1 MANIFLEIGILI
13 VLAGLGALVARL
25 LKQPLIPLYLLVG
38 ILIGPVLKLVTNQD
52 AIFTFSEIGIA
63 LLLFVVGLK
72 IDLSK
77 LKSVAKVVVIG
88 GIIKVGLL
96 TFLGLL
102 LAQFLHFGYPTSLY
116 LGLAVAFGSTMV
128 VLKILTDRQEL
139 NSLHGRLII
148 GFLLMEDILAVLA
161 LVVLS
166 NLSDLSA
173 PSLLLTLGKG
183 ILLLL
188 LVVLSSKFVFPWL
201 FKFASRSEEVL
212 LILAMSCCFGFAML
226 AYWLGF
232 SIAIGAFFAG
242 VGLANLPYH
251 FAIAGKARILRDFF
265 AVIFFVTLGMQI
277 VLSDLKAIWVPLVA
291 FTLFVLIIN
300 PLITSLITGLVG
312 YRRRTIFLTAVF
324 LVPTS
329 EFALIM
335 IAEGMKRGD
344 VGSSIFTLVVMLA
357 TISITLMSY
366 LTKFDWQFY
375 QVFKW
380 PMFLFEKL
388 NKRKV
393 ETVAIGVHRNHEKKI
408 ILCGVDRLGHK
419 ILHALK
425 GMKEEVLAVD
435 LNPDIAEK
443 LAQQKIPVLYGDIN
457 DPEILKEV
465 NLKHTK
471 AIISTIPDK
480 HDNLLLLEL
489 TRRYHNL
496 AVYVT
501 ASNAQ
506 DALEFYKKGADY
518 VIIPKFLG
526 GEYMAL
532 ILKQLNKR
540 FERIKTHKKKHLQE
554 LKALI

>member
-13 VLAGLGALVARL
+13 VLAGVGALIARL
-25 LKQPLIPLYLLVG
+25 LRQPLIPLYLLVG
-38 ILIGPVLKLVTNQD
+38 ILIGPVLKLVTNQE

-77 LKSVAKVVVIG
+77 LKSVAKIVITG
-88 GIIKVGLL
+88 GIIKMGLL
-96 TFLGLL
+96 TFLGFL
-102 LAQFLHFGYPTSLY
+102 LARYLHFGFPASLY

-128 VLKILTDRQEL
+128 VLKILADRQEL
-139 NSLHGRLII
+139 NSLHGRLVI
-148 GFLLMEDILAVLA
+148 GFLLVEDILAVLA
-161 LVVLS
+161 LIILS
-166 NLSDLSA
+166 NLSDFS
-173 PSLLLTLGKG
+173 PVSLLAALGKG

-188 LVVLSSKFVFPWL
+188 LVVFSSKLIFPWL
-201 FKFASRSEEVL
+201 FRFASKSDEL
-212 LILAMSCCFGFAML
+212 LFILSMGCCFGFAML
-226 AYWLGF
+226 AYVFGF

-251 FAIAGKARILRDFF
+251 FAIAGKAKILRDFF
-265 AVIFFVTLGMQI
+265 AVIFFVTLGMQV
-277 VLSDLKAIWVPLVA
+277 VLNEMRSIWIPLIA
-291 FTLFVLIIN
+291 FTAFVLIVN
-300 PLITSLITGLVG
+300 PLITSLITGIVG
-312 YRRRTIFLTAVF
+312 YRRRTIFMTAVF
-324 LVPTS
+324 LIPTS
-329 EFALIM
+329 EFALI
-335 IAEGMKRGD
+335 IVAEGIKRGEI
-344 VGSSIFTLVVMLA
+344 SNQIFALVVMLA
-357 TISITLMSY
+357 TITITLMSY

-375 QVFKW
+375 QIFKW
-380 PMFLFEKL
+380 PLWLFGKL
-388 NKRKV
+388 NKRHI
-393 ETVAIGVHRNHEKKI
+393 ETAVLHHHRDHEKKI

-419 ILHALK
+419 ILHALE
-425 GMKEEVLAVD
+425 GMREEVLAVD

-465 NLKHTK
+465 DLKQTK

-489 TRRYHNL
+489 TRHYRNL

-501 ASNAQ
+501 ASNAS
-506 DALEFYKKGADY
+506 DALEFYKQGADY

-532 ILKQLNKR
+532 MLSRLNKR
-540 FERIKTHKKKHLQE
+540 FDRIKTYRKKHLKE
-554 LKALI
+554 LKLLV